1 MNVFKWWRHIG
12 GEDTWTLTAI
22 IEFVWTFCTH
32 RQWVHCSF
40 TSWTPC
46 ALCVPYVLST
56 HFSLA
61 LMNRWGWWGHLNPA
75 IIEFI
80 WTYCTHM
87 WWWTL
92 KHFYKQPPS
101 DTFTTKY
108 WDHLLLWDT
117 KELMFKGDLLLL
129 LACSWKRK
137 WGIKCSV
144 GCNKEIHPF
153 QNAKI
158 LLNPLFWNKRCTV
171 NLHIVVH
178 QIWWITVLCKILFC
192 SITIWN
198 YYCYHKNLVN
208 VAHFAGSKH
217 FCTKSLHTDFI
228 FYFQSENKEI
238 TTEYILKSKSV

>member
-1 MNVFKWWRHIG
+1 
-12 GEDTWTLTAI
+12 
-22 IEFVWTFCTH
+22 
-32 RQWVHCSF
+32 
-40 TSWTPC
+40 
-46 ALCVPYVLST
+46 
-56 HFSLA
+56 
-61 LMNRWGWWGHLNPA
+61 MNRWGWWGHLNPA

-92 KHFYKQPPS
+92 KHCS
-101 DTFTTKY
+101 TNS
-108 WDHLLLWDT
+108 HLV
-117 KELMFKGDLLLL
+117 KLLLL
-129 LACSWKRK
+129 NIEIIYFCGIPKNWCLRVSYYSFLHAAERESEASSVQLAA
-137 WGIKCSV
+137 I
-144 GCNKEIHPF
+144 KEIHPF
-153 QNAKI
+153 QNAEI
-158 LLNPLFWNKRCTV
+158 LLNPRFWNKRCTA

-238 TTEYILKSKSV
+238 TTEYILKSKR